1 MSPKRTSQK
10 RCMRIGVEC
19 QPQGI
24 LAWMPKSLAILGAG
38 RVGRALGRA
47 LRDCGWRI
55 RVVAARSEASAR
67 KAAKFIGAGQPVAGI
82 SHHALT
88 ARTMIIGVP
97 DDAIPEIA
105 GELAAVGG
113 RQLRGKIVLHTSGAC
128 DAGVLQPVRALG
140 AFAASMHPL
149 QTFNGVSVPPLE
161 GKIFAIEGD
170 PPAVRVARAIARSL
184 GGVPVNITAEK
195 KPLYH
200 AAGAFAAGLVLA
212 LEEAGVQ
219 MLKASGLPQREAQ
232 QALLSLT
239 RQVLEH
245 YEKLGPQKAWTGPL
259 SRGDYGVVAAHE
271 EAIAN
276 YRPEFLE
283 AYIAVSRLSG
293 QVLAADPAAVLGHL
307 EKLPRHSLLL
317 SKSKGGSA

>member
-1 MSPKRTSQK
+1 
-10 RCMRIGVEC
+10 MRIGVEC

-47 LRDCGWRI
+47 LRDRGWRI
-55 RVVAARSEASAR
+55 RAVATRSEATAR
-67 KAAKFIGAGQPVAGI
+67 KAAKFIGAGQPIAGI
-82 SHHALT
+82 SHRALT
-88 ARTMIIGVP
+88 ARTMLIAVP

-105 GELAAVGG
+105 AQLAAAGG
-113 RQLRGKIVLHTSGAC
+113 RQLRGIIVLHTSGAC
-128 DAGVLQPVRALG
+128 DASVLQPVRALG

-149 QTFNGVSVPPLE
+149 QTFNGISVPPLE

-170 PPAVRVARAIARSL
+170 APAVRAARSIARSL
-184 GGVPVNITAEK
+184 GGVPVNIPAER

-219 MLKASGLPQREAQ
+219 MLKDSGLAQRDAQ

-239 RQVLEH
+239 RQVFEH

-271 EAIAN
+271 EAIAK
-276 YRPEFLE
+276 YHPEFLE

-293 QVLAADPAAVLGHL
+293 YVLAADPAAVLGHL
-307 EKLPRHSLLL
+307 EKLPRHSPLL